1 MRQHVVSMFGHREI
15 LHTHTLFG
23 PETLEEDETAC
34 SVYVRT
40 QGNTTHTH
48 TLFGPETLEEDE
60 TACSVYVRTQRNT
73 THTHSVWTRD
83 TRGG

>member
-1 MRQHVVSMFGHREI
+1 MRQHVVSMFGHTEI

-40 QGNTTHTH
+40 QGNTPHTVRN
-48 TLFGPETLEEDE
+48 
-60 TACSVYVRTQRNT
+60 CSAAFAADVPCPGDPYFP
-73 THTHSVWTRD
+73 
-83 TRGG
+83 

>member
-23 PETLEEDETAC
+23 PEILEEDETAC
-34 SVYVRT
+34 SVYVWT
-40 QGNTTHTH
+40 QGK
-48 TLFGPETLEEDE
+48 
-60 TACSVYVRTQRNT
+60 YY

-83 TRGG
+83 TRG

>member
-1 MRQHVVSMFGHREI
+1 MRQHVVSLFGHREI

-48 TLFGPETLEEDE
+48 
-60 TACSVYVRTQRNT
+60 
-73 THTHSVWTRD
+73 SVWTRD